1 MDDLFRNQLH
11 KKDGSNA
18 STTTLRPRLHNVP
31 GLTNKYL
38 DFRLIKS
45 KGTKNDTNQNDCQFS
60 APPPQ
65 PVPIYVNNRLQ
76 TRHTGW
82 VKPSCG
88 VLFKSY
94 SSLKS
99 YIST

>member
-60 APPPQ
+60 APPPTSSNLCKQ
-65 PVPIYVNNRLQ
+65 PVANKTHWLGK
-76 TRHTGW
+76 TLLW
-82 VKPSCG
+82 SA
-88 VLFKSY
+88 F
-94 SSLKS
+94 
-99 YIST
+99 